1 MSLIDGLFQR
11 QTLREPTAA
20 EIVSVLRAHPLI
32 KLKERPKRV
41 FIVGSFA
48 KGQARARGHLEGD
61 SDLDVLL
68 EVRAKKGVAPAE
80 LEEAYRQKLRAY
92 FVKHDIRGKADEI
105 HPQWDG
111 RRIDVYFTYDA
122 DAEPRPKVQLKES

>member
-1 MSLIDGLFQR
+1 MSLVEGLFQR
-11 QTLREPTAA
+11 QALRVPTASDLVA
-20 EIVSVLRAHPLI
+20 VLRAHPLI
-32 KLKERPKRV
+32 QLKERPKRV

-48 KGQARARGHLEGD
+48 KGQARTRGHLEGD

-68 EVRAKKGVAPAE
+68 EVRAKRGVSPAE
-80 LEEAYRQKLRAY
+80 LEERYRQRLRTH
-92 FVKHDIRGKADEI
+92 FVKHNIRGKADEI

-122 DAEPRPKVQLKES
+122 DAEPRPKIQLKES